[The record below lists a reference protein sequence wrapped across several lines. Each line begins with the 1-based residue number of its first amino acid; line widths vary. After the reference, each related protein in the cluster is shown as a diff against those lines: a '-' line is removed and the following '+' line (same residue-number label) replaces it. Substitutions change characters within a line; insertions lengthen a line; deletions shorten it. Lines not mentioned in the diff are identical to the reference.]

1 MYKTIKTKCGYYTID
16 CAKENLFFDL
26 MDVVRKESGDE
37 LTYELI
43 KYCRSLGHK
52 LYSDFLFKDS
62 LNRLEEAYKKLEKA
76 RSY

>member
-37 LTYELI
+37 LTYELASYYNELI
-43 KYCRSLGHK
+43 KYCRSLEHE
-52 LYSDFLFKDS
+52 LYSF
-62 LNRLEEAYKKLEKA
+62 RLYRK
-76 RSY
+76 